1 MIRSVVLVLAF
12 VAGPRA
18 LAQEEAP
25 PAPRPVGE
33 DALRFEGGAFVIQG
47 KVQKPEVVVVI
58 KRESVDRSFNLDLD
72 ERFLDRIVTALSDAP
87 F

>member
-1 MIRSVVLVLAF
+1 MIRSLLLSLACF
-12 VAGPRA
+12 AAPLA
-18 LAQEEAP
+18 LAQEEAA
-25 PAPRPVGE
+25 PAPRPGGE

-72 ERFLDRIVTALSDAP
+72 ERFLDRIVSALNEAP